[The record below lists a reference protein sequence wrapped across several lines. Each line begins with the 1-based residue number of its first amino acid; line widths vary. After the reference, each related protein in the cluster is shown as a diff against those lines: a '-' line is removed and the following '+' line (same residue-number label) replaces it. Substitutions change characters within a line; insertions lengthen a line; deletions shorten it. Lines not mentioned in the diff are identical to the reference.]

1 MSSFRPRTF
10 AEYLQ
15 IIWQRRLLF
24 LVVSGLVLV
33 STFIV
38 IGRIADLYQS
48 SASVVVAGKEEDR
61 QAISSR
67 VATITER
74 INSRAFLEPLISR
87 HDLYPREVAGG
98 EMDVAVNRLRRD
110 IKIDTKYRGDN
121 PETLTVAYRN
131 SDPRIAKEV
140 ATDLVSTFG
149 KM

>member
-15 IIWQRRLLF
+15 IIWRRRLLF
-24 LVVSGLVLV
+24 LMVSGLVFV

-38 IGRIADLYQS
+38 IAGIADLYQS

-74 INSRAFLEPLISR
+74 INSRAFLEPVIER
-87 HDLYPREVAGG
+87 HGLYKSDVADGKIDL
-98 EMDVAVNRLRRD
+98 AVNRLRRD
-110 IKIDTKYRGDN
+110 IKTETKYRGDN
-121 PETLTVAYRN
+121 PETLTVAY
-131 SDPRIAKEV
+131 
-140 ATDLVSTFG
+140 
-149 KM
+149 